1 MIFSKNTAIRY
12 TKQELK
18 TLTDALEI
26 IRNSLY
32 MIENT
37 NSFCDYDF
45 ESALEVLV
53 EIIIN
58 DGVVPCTENSD

>member
-1 MIFSKNTAIRY
+1 MIFSKNIAIKY
-12 TKQELK
+12 TEEELK

-32 MIENT
+32 TIENT

-45 ESALEVLV
+45 ESALEVLD
-53 EIIIN
+53 EIVIN
-58 DGVVPCTENSD
+58 DGVVPCTDNSN

>member
-12 TKQELK
+12 TEQELK

-26 IRNSLY
+26 IRNSLDT
-32 MIENT
+32 IENT

-45 ESALEVLV
+45 ESALEVLD
-53 EIIIN
+53 EIVIN